1 MATPSRT
8 ALLAVV
14 GAAMVACGIDAVGSL
29 TSSTTD
35 PTASPSPGNDG
46 APGPTPGPDPSEP
59 IADAA
64 TLEGSVDPP
73 IDPADAGDDDAGDA
87 GDDAGDA
94 ATPVPP
100 TLELTH
106 AAAPAN
112 VDLTAEGV
120 VDWAHW
126 GINGQL
132 TSIRKAG
139 TPKISSLGIAY
150 NKVGVNG
157 GLGTTFSWTNAPNGA
172 GSSTNSVYL
181 YQASNSS
188 FTVRVPATKYLQTF
202 VVWVGGDRTRGKLT
216 ASLSDNSVA
225 AKSDTS
231 YSSNSG
237 SYRAQYTIRYAS
249 AGAGELRVVWTID
262 QTLGGDTI
270 RFGAAA
276 LR

>member
-1 MATPSRT
+1 MLFAT
-8 ALLAVV
+8 AAAVLA
-14 GAAMVACGIDAVGSL
+14 ACGIDAMGTLVSTDIPGAAPAPGG
-29 TSSTTD
+29 TSD
-35 PTASPSPGNDG
+35 PTLDSG
-46 APGPTPGPDPSEP
+46 TPGPVE
-59 IADAA
+59 DAA

-73 IDPADAGDDDAGDA
+73 IVPTDGGDDDAGDPGDA
-87 GDDAGDA
+87 GDAGDA
-94 ATPVPP
+94 ATTVPP

-106 AAAPAN
+106 AVAPAN

-139 TPKISSLGIAY
+139 TPKISALTIAY
-150 NKVGVNG
+150 NKAGVNG
-157 GLGTTFSWTNAPNGA
+157 GLGTTFAWTNAPNGA

-202 VVWVGGDRTRGKLT
+202 IVWVGGDHTRGRLT
-216 ASLSDNSVA
+216 ASLSDNSVG
-225 AKSDTS
+225 AKTDTS
-231 YSSNSG
+231 YASNTG

-249 AGAGELRVVWTID
+249 AGAGDLKVVWTID